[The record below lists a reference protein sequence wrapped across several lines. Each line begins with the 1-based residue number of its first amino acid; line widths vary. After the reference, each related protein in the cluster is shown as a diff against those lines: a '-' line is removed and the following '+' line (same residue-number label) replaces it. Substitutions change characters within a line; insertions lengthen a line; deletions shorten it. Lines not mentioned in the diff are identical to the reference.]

1 MIFIRNIT
9 YILIPNIIRKK
20 TKDLNIV
27 KYSKDNITFNNSRIL
42 IKKNTFQ
49 KKYEM
54 VESHSTKP
62 YTVFKIPK

>member
-27 KYSKDNITFNNSRIL
+27 KYSKDNITINNSRIL
-42 IKKNTFQ
+42 IKKKYIS
-49 KKYEM
+49 KK
-54 VESHSTKP
+54 
-62 YTVFKIPK
+62 I

>member
-27 KYSKDNITFNNSRIL
+27 KYSKDNSRIL
-42 IKKNTFQ
+42 IKKNIFQ
-49 KKYEM
+49 KK
-54 VESHSTKP
+54 
-62 YTVFKIPK
+62 I

>member
-27 KYSKDNITFNNSRIL
+27 KYSKDNSRIL

-62 YTVFKIPK
+62 YTVFRIPK